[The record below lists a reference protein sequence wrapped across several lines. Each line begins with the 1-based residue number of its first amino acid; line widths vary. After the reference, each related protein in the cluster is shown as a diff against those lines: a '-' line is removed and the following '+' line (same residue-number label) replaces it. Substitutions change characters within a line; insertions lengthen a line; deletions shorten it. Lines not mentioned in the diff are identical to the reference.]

1 MAVHLRLCRRVPAV
15 HTNFL
20 TEAENLFWFGCPFE
34 MESTAR
40 ARTSR
45 HSQVSRRRPLP
56 QFSGLCLS
64 SIFSCSTIFPL
75 TLKIP
80 GTSYCWTVNWVQPH
94 WFSQQTPHCCISD
107 LGVAEPSNLSWGTYK
122 RWHDNVTDPSVSVCW
137 SSWKWTQSLSIFFF
151 PSSILLFKSSAIQN
165 MSDCKPNTGSD

>member
-1 MAVHLRLCRRVPAV
+1 MKRDGCTLKTLQESSSSSHKLLNRSWEPVLIWMSFWNGKCSQGPYLQTQSGFKEKTTSTILRLVPLFY
-15 HTNFL
+15 FL
-20 TEAENLFWFGCPFE
+20 MQYHFSPY
-34 MESTAR
+34 
-40 ARTSR
+40 
-45 HSQVSRRRPLP
+45 P
-56 QFSGLCLS
+56 QKL
-64 SIFSCSTIFPL
+64 
-75 TLKIP
+75 

-151 PSSILLFKSSAIQN
+151 PLFHSLI
-165 MSDCKPNTGSD
+165 